1 MTDNKPT
8 QEPLS
13 AVLARATSSLEA
25 DAKATA
31 ETVDE
36 AVARL
41 RRTAQGAPNPAAQ
54 PAAPAAPA
62 GCAAPAAPAA
72 PAGAP
77 VPVSD
82 EDAIALSSKILPYL
96 FSLQENF
103 ILALAQRTRGS
114 NALGYAEFCLRNKMA
129 EAMTEYVLQVHV
141 EGEIDAAALVRSLS
155 VQKQAALGHG
165 GVK

>member
-1 MTDNKPT
+1 MSDNKPT

-31 ETVDE
+31 ETVDQ
-36 AVARL
+36 AVERL
-41 RRTAQGAPNPAAQ
+41 RRTAQGAPNPAA
-54 PAAPAAPA
+54 P
-62 GCAAPAAPAA
+62 PAA

-77 VPVSD
+77 TPVSD

-141 EGEIDAAALVRSLS
+141 EGEIDAAALVRSLT

-165 GVK
+165 GAK

>member
-31 ETVDE
+31 ETVDQ
-36 AVARL
+36 AVERL
-41 RRTAQGAPNPAAQ
+41 RRTAQGAPNPAA
-54 PAAPAAPA
+54 P
-62 GCAAPAAPAA
+62 PAA

-77 VPVSD
+77 TPVSD

-141 EGEIDAAALVRSLS
+141 EGEIDAAALVRSLT

>member
-31 ETVDE
+31 ETVDQ
-36 AVARL
+36 AVERL
-41 RRTAQGAPNPAAQ
+41 RRTAQGAPNPAA
-54 PAAPAAPA
+54 P
-62 GCAAPAAPAA
+62 PAAPAA

-77 VPVSD
+77 TPVSD

-141 EGEIDAAALVRSLS
+141 EGEIDAAALVRSLT

-165 GVK
+165 GAK

>member
-31 ETVDE
+31 ETVDQ
-36 AVARL
+36 AVERL
-41 RRTAQGAPNPAAQ
+41 RRTAQGAPNPAA
-54 PAAPAAPA
+54 P
-62 GCAAPAAPAA
+62 PAA

-77 VPVSD
+77 TPVSD

-103 ILALAQRTRGS
+103 IVALAQRTRGS

-141 EGEIDAAALVRSLS
+141 EGEVDAAALVRSLT

-165 GVK
+165 GAK

>member
-1 MTDNKPT
+1 MTDNKPI

-31 ETVDE
+31 ETVDQ
-36 AVARL
+36 AVERL
-41 RRTAQGAPNPAAQ
+41 RRTAQGAPNPAA
-54 PAAPAAPA
+54 P
-62 GCAAPAAPAA
+62 PAA

-77 VPVSD
+77 TPVSD

-141 EGEIDAAALVRSLS
+141 EGEIDAAALVRSLT

>member
-31 ETVDE
+31 ETVDQ
-36 AVARL
+36 AVERL
-41 RRTAQGAPNPAAQ
+41 RRTAQGAPNPAA
-54 PAAPAAPA
+54 P
-62 GCAAPAAPAA
+62 PAA

-77 VPVSD
+77 TPVSD

-103 ILALAQRTRGS
+103 IVALAQRTRGS

-165 GVK
+165 GAK

>member
-31 ETVDE
+31 ETVDQ
-36 AVARL
+36 AVERL
-41 RRTAQGAPNPAAQ
+41 RRTAQGAPNPAA
-54 PAAPAAPA
+54 P
-62 GCAAPAAPAA
+62 PAA

-77 VPVSD
+77 TPVSD

-141 EGEIDAAALVRSLS
+141 EGEIDAAALVRSLT
-155 VQKQAALGHG
+155 VQ
-165 GVK
+165 

>member
-31 ETVDE
+31 ETVDQ
-36 AVARL
+36 AVERL
-41 RRTAQGAPNPAAQ
+41 RRTAQGAPNPAA
-54 PAAPAAPA
+54 P
-62 GCAAPAAPAA
+62 
-72 PAGAP
+72 PAGAAGAP
-77 VPVSD
+77 TPTPTPVSE
-82 EDAIALSSKILPYL
+82 EDAIQLSSKILPYL

-103 ILALAQRTRGS
+103 IVALAQRTRGS

-141 EGEIDAAALVRSLS
+141 EGEVDAAALVRSLT

-165 GVK
+165 GAK

>member
-31 ETVDE
+31 ETVDQ
-36 AVARL
+36 AVERL
-41 RRTAQGAPNPAAQ
+41 RRTAQGAPNPAA
-54 PAAPAAPA
+54 P
-62 GCAAPAAPAA
+62 
-72 PAGAP
+72 PAGAAGAP
-77 VPVSD
+77 TPTPTPTPVSE
-82 EDAIALSSKILPYL
+82 EDAIQLSSKILPYL

-103 ILALAQRTRGS
+103 IVALAQRTRGS

-141 EGEIDAAALVRSLS
+141 EGEIDAAALVRSLT

-165 GVK
+165 GAK

>member
-41 RRTAQGAPNPAAQ
+41 RRAAQGTPNPAA
-54 PAAPAAPA
+54 P
-62 GCAAPAAPAA
+62 PAA

-77 VPVSD
+77 TPVSD

-103 ILALAQRTRGS
+103 ILALAQRTRGN

-141 EGEIDAAALVRSLS
+141 EGEIDAAALVRSLT

-165 GVK
+165 GAK

>member
-31 ETVDE
+31 ETVDQ
-36 AVARL
+36 AVERL
-41 RRTAQGAPNPAAQ
+41 RRTQGAPNPAA
-54 PAAPAAPA
+54 P
-62 GCAAPAAPAA
+62 PAA

-77 VPVSD
+77 TPVSD

-103 ILALAQRTRGS
+103 IVALAQRTRGS

-141 EGEIDAAALVRSLS
+141 EGEVDAAALVRSLT

-165 GVK
+165 GAK

>member
-31 ETVDE
+31 ETVDQ
-36 AVARL
+36 AVERL
-41 RRTAQGAPNPAAQ
+41 RRTQGAPNPAA
-54 PAAPAAPA
+54 P
-62 GCAAPAAPAA
+62 PAA

-77 VPVSD
+77 TPVSD

-141 EGEIDAAALVRSLS
+141 EGEIDAAALVRSLT

>member
-31 ETVDE
+31 ETVDQ
-36 AVARL
+36 AVERL
-41 RRTAQGAPNPAAQ
+41 RRTAHGAPNPAA
-54 PAAPAAPA
+54 P
-62 GCAAPAAPAA
+62 PAA

-77 VPVSD
+77 TPVSD

-103 ILALAQRTRGS
+103 IVALAQRTRGS

-141 EGEIDAAALVRSLS
+141 EGEIDAAALVRSLT

-165 GVK
+165 GAK

>member
-8 QEPLS
+8 QEPMS

-31 ETVDE
+31 ETVDQ
-36 AVARL
+36 AVERL
-41 RRTAQGAPNPAAQ
+41 RRTAQGAPNPAA
-54 PAAPAAPA
+54 P
-62 GCAAPAAPAA
+62 PAA

-77 VPVSD
+77 TPVSD

-103 ILALAQRTRGS
+103 IVALAQRTRGS

-141 EGEIDAAALVRSLS
+141 EGEVDAAALVRSLT

-165 GVK
+165 GAK

>member
-31 ETVDE
+31 ETVDQ
-36 AVARL
+36 AVERL
-41 RRTAQGAPNPAAQ
+41 RRTAQGAPNPAA
-54 PAAPAAPA
+54 P
-62 GCAAPAAPAA
+62 PAA

-77 VPVSD
+77 TPVSD

-141 EGEIDAAALVRSLS
+141 EGEIDAAALVRSLT

-165 GVK
+165 GAK